1 MFTGIYET
9 RYGDYK
15 DARTVKISSVLDMVQ
30 DAAVRHS
37 EARGYSPEVLAGMK
51 LAWFIR
57 GIKARFD
64 TPVKTNSPVTVNT
77 GIKQMRGLTSKRCC
91 IIEQNGKPVAKTIA
105 DWFLF
110 NTKEMC
116 PCKVPDE
123 ILAAYELSE
132 FDDEFFSYKKP
143 VSVEA
148 GALHKIVVSNKEID
162 TNRHLNN
169 QKSTELLM
177 DALPFDY
184 SFTDMTVL
192 FKQSAYL
199 GDELE
204 LCVSE
209 IENGFYSCLRF
220 SDGAICVEGTFQN
233 L

>member
-1 MFTGIYET
+1 MFTAIYET

-15 DARTVKISSVLDMVQ
+15 DTKTIKTSSILDMVQ
-30 DAAVRHS
+30 DAAVKHS
-37 EARGYSPEVLAGMK
+37 AARGYSVEVLTGMN
-51 LAWFIR
+51 LAWLIR
-57 GIKARFD
+57 GIKARFEVPIE
-64 TPVKTNSPVTVNT
+64 TGSSITVNT

-91 IIEQNGKPVAKTIA
+91 IIEQNGRQVAKTIA

-110 NTKEMC
+110 DTKEMR

-123 ILAAYELSE
+123 ILDAYEVSE

-143 VSVEA
+143 LSVEA
-148 GALHKIVVSNKEID
+148 RPLYKILVSNKEID
-162 TNRHLNN
+162 TNRHFNN

-209 IENGFYSCLRF
+209 IQNGYYACLRF
-220 SDGAICVEGTFQN
+220 SDGAICVEGTFEN